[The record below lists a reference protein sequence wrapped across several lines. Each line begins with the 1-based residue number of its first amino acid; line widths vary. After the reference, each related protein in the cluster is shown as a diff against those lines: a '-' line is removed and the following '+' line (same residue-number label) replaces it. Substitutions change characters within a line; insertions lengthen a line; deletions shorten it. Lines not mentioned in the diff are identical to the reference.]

1 MDALT
6 FLDKAAKS
14 KRQPVYALVGDEDF
28 LKGRCREAIQSL
40 VLGDADP
47 AFALSVYPGE
57 NLEISTVRNDLETLP
72 FLSPARLVVVEAAD
86 PFVTEHR
93 EALERYVAKP
103 SSIGVLVLEVKTIPE
118 TTKLAKALPDGAKLV
133 CKAPSADRLKG
144 WCVSWCKSRY
154 QKTIPFDAAEY
165 LVELVGPSMGLL
177 DQELAKLAAA
187 TGTTTTISGADV
199 ETYVGRSR
207 GANVFQILSAIGDG
221 RPAQAFKI
229 LGELFEEGEDPHAVL
244 GALTSQLRKLAAV
257 EWGLKDNGGSL
268 GPAMNQAGIPAWP
281 QARQSAER
289 QLKHLGRRRLAEL
302 PQMLV
307 DINLGLKGG
316 NPLPNRLQVERLLA
330 KLGRPR
336 AS

>member
-6 FLDKAAKS
+6 FLKAAKS

-47 AFALSVYPGE
+47 AFALTVYPGE
-57 NLEISTVRNDLETLP
+57 NLEISAVRNDLETLP

-86 PFVTEHR
+86 SFVTEHR

-103 SSIGVLVLEVKTIPE
+103 SSIGVLVLEVKTFPE
-118 TTKLAKALPDGAKLV
+118 TTKLAKALPDGAKFV

-144 WCVSWCKSRY
+144 WCVSWCNSRY

-187 TGTTTTISGADV
+187 TGTSPTIAGADI

-207 GANVFQILSAIGDG
+207 GANVFQILNAIGDG

-257 EWGLKDNGGSL
+257 EWGLKENGGSL
-268 GPAMNQAGIPAWP
+268 GPAMNQAGIPSWP
-281 QARQSAER
+281 QARQSAEKQVR
-289 QLKHLGRRRLAEL
+289 HLGRRRLAEL

-316 NPLPNRLQVERLLA
+316 NPLPNRLQVELLLA
-330 KLGRPR
+330 KLARPR
-336 AS
+336 AG